1 MEDTLSSLSTWGY
14 LALAFF
20 SFGGGWVVIVAAG
33 VLSFLGKMD
42 LILSFLIAVS
52 SNFIGDLFLFYIGR
66 YHKSDIRNYLK
77 SHTRKIALA
86 TIFLRKYGVWAIF
99 IKKFIYGVKTI
110 VPITMAI
117 SKYDFKKFAFYNIF
131 ATLFFVAVVLFGS
144 YWAGESIKL
153 AYERFQEYPW
163 IFPLFLFAIIGG
175 IWFVMEK
182 ITAKDV
188 K

>member
-20 SFGGGWVVIVAAG
+20 SFGGGWVIVVAAG
-33 VLSFLGKMD
+33 VMSYLGKMD
-42 LILSFLIAVS
+42 LMLSFIIAS
-52 SNFIGDLFLFYIGR
+52 GSNFIGDLFLFYIGR
-66 YHKSDIRNYLK
+66 YHKADIKVYLK
-77 SHTRKIALA
+77 NHTRKIALA
-86 TIFLRKYGVWAIF
+86 TLFLRKYGVWAIF

-131 ATLFFVAVVLFGS
+131 ATLFFIAVVLFGS
-144 YWAGESIKL
+144 YYAGESIKI

-163 IFPLFLFAIIGG
+163 IFPVVLFSIIAG
-175 IWFVMEK
+175 IWFLMERVTK
-182 ITAKDV
+182 KVIE
-188 K
+188 